1 MKMINNDWSEIL
13 NNEFQQG
20 YYRVLDKFIKNEYK
34 TKAIFPIKEEIF
46 NAFEMC
52 SFSNTKVIILG
63 QDPYH
68 NFNQAHGLAFSVLRG
83 NKVPPSLKNIYKELE
98 SDLGI
103 TPPNHG
109 ELTSWAEEGVLL
121 LNTILTV
128 EHNKPL
134 SHKGQG
140 WETFTDSI
148 IEKLDKDER
157 PKVFVLWGN
166 NAIAKKTLI
175 KNRKHLILTS
185 SHPSPFSARYSFLGS
200 KVFSKINTFLRK
212 TNQQEISFEIK

>member
-1 MKMINNDWSEIL
+1 MINNDWKDIL
-13 NNEFQQG
+13 DKEFQQG
-20 YYRVLDKFIKNEYK
+20 YYRVLDKFIKKEYQTK
-34 TKAIFPIKEEIF
+34 TIFPIKEEIF

-68 NFNQAHGLAFSVLRG
+68 NLNQAHGLAFSVLRG
-83 NKVPPSLKNIYKELE
+83 NKIPPSLRNIYYELE

-103 TPPNHG
+103 KPPSHG

-121 LNTILTV
+121 LNAILTV
-128 EHNKPL
+128 EHNSPL

-140 WETFTDSI
+140 WETFTDNI
-148 IEKLDKDER
+148 IRQLDIDNR

-166 NAIAKKTLI
+166 NAKAKKVLI
-175 KNRKHLILTS
+175 KNKKHLILTS
-185 SHPSPFSARYSFLGS
+185 SHPSPLSARHSFFGS
-200 KVFSKINTFLRK
+200 RVFSKINAFLRK
-212 TNQQEISFEIK
+212 TNQKEICFKIK